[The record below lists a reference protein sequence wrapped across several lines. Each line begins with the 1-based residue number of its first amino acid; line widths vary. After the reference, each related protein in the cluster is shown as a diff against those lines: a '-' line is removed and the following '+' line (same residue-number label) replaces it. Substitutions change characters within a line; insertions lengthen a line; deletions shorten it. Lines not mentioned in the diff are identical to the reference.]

1 MLKRLQFNNSEGDKT
16 AQRVEQ
22 CRRLDERDNKEGY
35 SLDKYK
41 GEIESARYVLSPF
54 IALPPLSKKESNRP
68 SDLGKRTKSL
78 NPLVCISK
86 ICYSEKC

>member
-1 MLKRLQFNNSEGDKT
+1 MLKRLQFNNSKGDKT
-16 AQRVEQ
+16 AQRVEK

-41 GEIESARYVLSPF
+41 GVIESARYVLSPF
-54 IALPPLSKKESNRP
+54 IALPPLSQKESNRP

-78 NPLVCISK
+78 NHLVCISK
-86 ICYSEKC
+86 ICYSENC